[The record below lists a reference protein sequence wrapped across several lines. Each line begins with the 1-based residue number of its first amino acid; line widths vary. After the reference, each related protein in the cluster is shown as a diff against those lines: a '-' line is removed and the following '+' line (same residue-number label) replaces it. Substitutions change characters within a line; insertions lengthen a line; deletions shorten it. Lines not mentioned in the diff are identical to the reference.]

1 MFMIAYC
8 NSCCTYI
15 AVRPQREW
23 SGVPPS
29 KSDPLQSRA
38 IVSAPFIEK
47 EQWEAE
53 TLDALSLS
61 IQEDEARV
69 YEDCLVCLGCVDMT
83 GKSIIDIIEPA
94 AVLTTN
100 GSWLFLYKNKK
111 MPNHKETGY
120 D

>member
-8 NSCCTYI
+8 NSCCAYI
-15 AVRPQREW
+15 ALKPQREW

-29 KSDPLQSRA
+29 ESDPLQSRA

-69 YEDCLVCLGCVDMT
+69 YEGTLVCLGCVDMT
-83 GKSIIDIIEPA
+83 
-94 AVLTTN
+94 AVSYTHLTLPTN
-100 GSWLFLYKNKK
+100 R
-111 MPNHKETGY
+111 EV
-120 D
+120 

>member
-8 NSCCTYI
+8 NSCHAYI
-15 AVRPQREW
+15 ALKPEQEW

-38 IVSAPFIEK
+38 MVSASFIAK

-53 TLDALSLS
+53 TLNALSLS

-69 YEDCLVCLGCVDMT
+69 YEGSLVCLGCVDMT
-83 GKSIIDIIEPA
+83 GKSVIDIIEPA
-94 AVLTTN
+94 AVLTTD

-111 MPNHKETGY
+111 MPNSKETDY